1 MATRRRRGEDGISFE
16 HRGPCSDP
24 HRHRHCPGLWRGEL
38 TLGYTGDGKR
48 QRRKVSGTT
57 KVAVVDKLRDLR
69 TQLDTGITP
78 KAGYAHYTLR
88 RAAEDWLA
96 HGLEGRSPKTVI
108 KNQNVL
114 EPILAVIGARKLRD
128 LTAADVRQALA
139 AMAAGYSTA
148 AVSMGH
154 LALKR
159 AIRHAEASDLVS
171 RNVATLAD
179 TPKGQEGR
187 PSKSLTLEQA
197 LAVITAARTLPV
209 MELRPGLK
217 DVRRPAELM
226 HAYITLSLLCGLRTE
241 EARALRWAHV
251 DLDGDPAA
259 RPPVP
264 PHVAVWR
271 SVASARRDQDRT
283 VPPHP
288 RPPLSSSPGAARL
301 GGQPGRRAA
310 SGGPGLAGHRAGV
323 HHPQRRRAGRGERPQ
338 DVQTH
343 LHRSRNRGQLDPA
356 RAAHLLRQLDEPPR
370 RRHRGDRPP
379 GRPRHHPHHRDR
391 LPPRTTTRHHHRRRG
406 HGLALHDNLARAGP
420 RTAEDPHTPAAGPR
434 IPGLPAHMQRP
445 PSRADRILRNAT
457 IRRSPPV
464 QIAEYS
470 RRRGTSCRCHLL
482 LRSSGY
488 ACPSSHNLRWR
499 AEGYGRGMR
508 TPCAR
513 ADSH

>member
-24 HRHRHCPGLWRGEL
+24 QRHRHCPGLWRGEL

-48 QRRKVSGTT
+48 QRRKVSGKT

-78 KAGYAHYTLR
+78 KAGYARYTLR
-88 RAAEDWLA
+88 QAAEDWLA
-96 HGLEGRSPKTVI
+96 HGLEGRSPKTVT

-114 EPILAVIGARKLRD
+114 APILAVIGARKLRD

-159 AIRHAEASDLVS
+159 AIRHAEANDLVT
-171 RNVATLAD
+171 RNVAALAD

-187 PSKSLTLEQA
+187 PSKSLTLEHA

-241 EARALRWAHV
+241 EARTLRWAHV
-251 DLDGDPAA
+251 DLDGEPAA

-271 SVASARRDQDRT
+271 SVRVHGETKTERSRRTLGLPSVAVQALRAWADSQAGEQQAAGQDWQDIGLVFTTHNGDALDAGNVRKMFKRICTEAGIGDSWTPRELRT
-283 VPPHP
+283 SFVSLMSHQ
-288 RPPLSSSPGAARL
+288 GVAIEEIARL
-301 GGQPGRRAA
+301 V
-310 SGGPGLAGHRAGV
+310 GHA
-323 HHPQRRRAGRGERPQ
+323 
-338 DVQTH
+338 TT
-343 LHRSRNRGQLDPA
+343 
-356 RAAHLLRQLDEPPR
+356 
-370 RRHRGDRPP
+370 
-379 GRPRHHPHHRDR
+379 
-391 LPPRTTTRHHHRRRG
+391 RTTEIVYRRELRPVITTG
-406 HGLALHDNLARAGP
+406 
-420 RTAEDPHTPAAGPR
+420 AEVMDQLFT
-434 IPGLPAHMQRP
+434 
-445 PSRADRILRNAT
+445 T
-457 IRRSPPV
+457 
-464 QIAEYS
+464 
-470 RRRGTSCRCHLL
+470 T
-482 LRSSGY
+482 
-488 ACPSSHNLRWR
+488 
-499 AEGYGRGMR
+499 
-508 TPCAR
+508 
-513 ADSH
+513 